1 VKMLLDVVRVEI
13 VNLNEFRRPTSCKGG
28 FVAKVERHGSSLVL
42 TFMTPNLSKHICQ
55 SLIKIKQIKTHFNL
69 VSQTISGGVDSI
81 DHLPDYWMPLLS
93 RYLCCPYSANWPN
106 ACRLYEILS
115 RALNFISPNFAIF

>member
-1 VKMLLDVVRVEI
+1 MKMLLDVVRVEI

-69 VSQTISGGVDSI
+69 VSILLDATSFTVSMLSI
-81 DHLPDYWMPLLS
+81 FCQL
-93 RYLCCPYSANWPN
+93 A
-106 ACRLYEILS
+106 
-115 RALNFISPNFAIF
+115 

>member
-1 VKMLLDVVRVEI
+1 MLLDVVRVEI

-55 SLIKIKQIKTHFNL
+55 SLIKIKQIKTHFYL
-69 VSQTISGGVDSI
+69 VSI
-81 DHLPDYWMPLLS
+81 LPLLS

-106 ACRLYEILS
+106 ACRLHEILS
-115 RALNFISPNFAIF
+115 RVLNFISPNFAIF